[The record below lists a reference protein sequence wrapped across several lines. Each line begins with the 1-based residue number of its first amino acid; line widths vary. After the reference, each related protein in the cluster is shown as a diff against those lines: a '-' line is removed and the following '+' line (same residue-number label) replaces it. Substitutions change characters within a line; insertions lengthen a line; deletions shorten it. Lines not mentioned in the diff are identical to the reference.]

1 MKLQKLTRKQIREQ
15 IDQVPI
21 DRILGVPKRNLTHKQ
36 QKFCEHMAKG
46 ETGAEAYRMAYG
58 RDGAKAKPKV
68 AGNRA
73 SKLKESEVIQREIEA
88 IRTALEFEKS
98 HTTAQLRA
106 LVVSQLTKEALDPDN
121 NPNARLVALKALGTV
136 AGVDAFQHITQSTI
150 IKDSTESRA
159 ELMEKLKQAI
169 ADNMRTVDSQDED
182 ADRLLSIISSGS
194 ALPVENP
201 PASDPTAAPPD
212 LSNIFDSGNTH
223 TIPDTQSP
231 S

>member
-1 MKLQKLTRKQIREQ
+1 MKLQKLTRKQIRERL
-15 IDQVPI
+15 DTVPL
-21 DRILGVPKRNLTHKQ
+21 DRILGVPKRNLTNKQ
-36 QKFCEHMAKG
+36 QKFCEYVAQG

-88 IRTALEFEKS
+88 IRTAIEFEKS

-106 LVVSQLTKEALDPDN
+106 LVVSQLTKEALDPEN
-121 NPNARLVALKALGTV
+121 NANARLVALRALGTV

-150 IKDSTESRA
+150 IKDSSESRA

-169 ADNMRTVDSQDED
+169 ADNMRTVDSTQDDD
-182 ADRLLSIISSGS
+182 ADRLLSLIQGETAQPIAISPS
-194 ALPVENP
+194 A
-201 PASDPTAAPPD
+201 DPTAAPPD
-212 LSNIFDSGNTH
+212 LSGILADGNTH

-231 S
+231 

>member
-15 IDQVPI
+15 LDQVPI
-21 DRILGVPKRNLTHKQ
+21 DKILGVPTRNLTHKQ
-36 QKFCEHMAKG
+36 QKFCENVAKG

-73 SKLKESEVIQREIEA
+73 SKLKESEVIKREIEA

-121 NPNARLVALKALGTV
+121 NSNARLIALKALGTV
-136 AGVDAFQHITQSTI
+136 AGVDAFQHISQSTI
-150 IKDSTESRA
+150 IKDSSESRA

-169 ADNMRTVDSQDED
+169 ADN
-182 ADRLLSIISSGS
+182 
-194 ALPVENP
+194 
-201 PASDPTAAPPD
+201 PD
-212 LSNIFDSGNTH
+212 LAQKYGLAAAGAQNTAKE
-223 TIPDTQSP
+223 TPVQQGINAYTSAQRDPMALLKLANDKEAPEFIVVPQNS
-231 S
+231 